1 MSNHL
6 VKLKQSDKIV
16 QKIFGTW
23 VLYNTKEQLHEQFAL
38 AESENWVHDIYD
50 AIVDGKFKKRS
61 N

>member
-1 MSNHL
+1 M
-6 VKLKQSDKIV
+6 KLKQSDKIV